1 LPHLVALAEKYKNA
15 PVVVVSIDPG
25 KRPKGFDQLL
35 ASNNVVHTA
44 LNDAKSEVFKGYR
57 VIGTPTTAIIDPTG
71 RLMFRHVGYSPGDE
85 RVLDKEIETLLKWMK
100 ET

>member
-1 LPHLVALAEKYKNA
+1 LVALAEKYKNA

-35 ASNNVVHTA
+35 AGNKVVHTV
-44 LNDAKSEVFKGYR
+44 LNDAKSEAFKGYK

-85 RVLDKEIETLLKWMK
+85 RILDKEIETLLKWMK
-100 ET
+100 AA